1 MSVKK
6 VYTCNICRDGKE
18 TPELMGV
25 MFSVNNIFTLGMPSS
40 TDGVHICFDC
50 LKQLKAHLENKEF
63 N

>member
-6 VYTCNICRDGKE
+6 VYKCNICRDEKI

-25 MFSVNNIFTLGMPSS
+25 MFSGNTVFTLGMPSS